1 LADDIYKK
9 LSKLMI
15 DLSGSVSYET
25 KDENQSNFESSAFND
40 MLTSILLEGQFHE
53 SADPLYIICKPE
65 QGIYHWFVN
74 DKTKVLERI
83 TPGMEVLPIGS
94 YDNDHMLCLV
104 GMCEY
109 KIPNHLVKCI
119 GYN

>member
-1 LADDIYKK
+1 MADDIYKK

-53 SADPLYIICKPE
+53 SADP
-65 QGIYHWFVN
+65 
-74 DKTKVLERI
+74 
-83 TPGMEVLPIGS
+83 
-94 YDNDHMLCLV
+94 
-104 GMCEY
+104 
-109 KIPNHLVKCI
+109 
-119 GYN
+119 